1 MERPIFKLERPKA
14 ERPKV
19 ERPVKDAPR
28 KAAYSGASA
37 TQIKERRAA
46 SRKPIIAT
54 ANVIEMGSGAKL
66 RARSCD
72 LVVQGCYVD
81 TMNPFPAGTQVRIR
95 LEKGKSSFEARGRVV
110 YRLSGLG
117 MGIAFSDVTGDNK
130 AVLENW
136 LNQTGPDDTSNF
148 EASLIPLPAEEEPK
162 SKSHLPQQIVDLIE
176 MLERKGII
184 SRTEAALLLRPPA
197 E

>member
-1 MERPIFKLERPKA
+1 MLERPG
-14 ERPKV
+14 KV
-19 ERPVKDAPR
+19 PTR
-28 KAAYSGASA
+28 KGGISVGSIAK
-37 TQIKERRAA
+37 TEERRSSA
-46 SRKPIIAT
+46 RKPIIAT
-54 ANVIEMGSGAKL
+54 ANVVELGSGAKL

-110 YRLSGLG
+110 YRLAGLG
-117 MGIAFSDVTGDNK
+117 MGIAFSEVTNDNK
-130 AVLENW
+130 TVLEKW
-136 LNQTGPDDTSNF
+136 LSQTGPGDSSNF
-148 EASLIPLPAEEEPK
+148 EASLLPLRAEDPSP
-162 SKSHLPQQIVDLIE
+162 SKAHLPRQIVDLIE
-176 MLERKGII
+176 MLERKGIL

>member
-1 MERPIFKLERPKA
+1 MLERPSKLPGRKSGYSRATSA
-14 ERPKV
+14 EP
-19 ERPVKDAPR
+19 E
-28 KAAYSGASA
+28 
-37 TQIKERRAA
+37 ERRASA
-46 SRKPIIAT
+46 RKPIIAT

-110 YRLSGLG
+110 YRLAGLG
-117 MGIAFSDVTGDNK
+117 MGIAFSDVTSDNR
-130 AVLENW
+130 AVLEKW
-136 LNQTGPDDTSNF
+136 LTQTGPGDSSNF
-148 EASLIPLPAEEEPK
+148 EASLLPIHVEEAPP
-162 SKSHLPQQIVDLIE
+162 SKSHLPQQIVDLID
-176 MLERKGII
+176 MLERKGIL